1 MSVTVRNVGT
11 AEYDPMLGAPA
22 CANPSASCTSGP
34 FLAGR
39 GPVGPEPNQPNA
51 IDGCADGAAGTFH
64 VDESIDELKVATL
77 DGTELTEGAT
87 VAVSVK
93 LWAGA
98 AYASDRV
105 DLYTAG
111 DASAPQWNFVG
122 TYAIYQQGAQT
133 LIPKIVL
140 PAGATQVVRAVLRQ
154 SGSAAACT
162 AGPYDDHDDLVFAVR
177 PASGPPPTIA
187 ITAPADGQTIRGS
200 TSVTVAVT
208 NAAVIEQVELLADGV
223 VFAADATAPY
233 YALYD
238 PLVLGTHVLV
248 AQARDVSGNVA
259 TSEPVT
265 IFAIDG
271 ESPTVRIVSP
281 AAGEHVSG
289 TVTVTADATDDVAVQ
304 SVEFFADSRLLGSDQ
319 SAPYQVT
326 WATSGLAPGAHTL
339 FAQAYDTS
347 NNVKGSDYVTVYVDG
362 SAPSVSILSPPQYA
376 TVSGTVPV
384 SISASD
390 PDGVLKVE
398 LYVSGQLYGIDTAAP
413 WEILWTTASGGQ
425 KTLEAK
431 AYDSLGNVSTSAPVY
446 VNVDNPVP
454 MLSVTAPA
462 AAATVGGTVTVSAA
476 VSANSNFALV
486 DFWVTPEADPT
497 TTRYVGTA
505 PPQGGVATTTW
516 ASGDGSYPD
525 GEYSILASGL
535 EGTPGNYRVTATSPR
550 VFFTLDNLAPATAI
564 SSPLKGSTVSGIVPV
579 NVTAT
584 DGNPITKVELWVN
597 GVLYGTDTVAPYSF
611 TWDTT
616 GTSGTMTLVA
626 KAYSLGRVG
635 SSETVRLKVGS
646 VRVKGQSR

>member
-1 MSVTVRNVGT
+1 
-11 AEYDPMLGAPA
+11 MLGAPA

-376 TVSGTVPV
+376 TVSGTVPEDARGEGV
-384 SISASD
+384 RLTRQREHERARLRQRRQPGADALGHRPSCGGDGWRDRHRERRRVGEQQLRARRLLGHAGGRSD
-390 PDGVLKVE
+390 HDALRRHGP
-398 LYVSGQLYGIDTAAP
+398 
-413 WEILWTTASGGQ
+413 ASGRGRHH
-425 KTLEAK
+425 
-431 AYDSLGNVSTSAPVY
+431 D
-446 VNVDNPVP
+446 
-454 MLSVTAPA
+454 
-462 AAATVGGTVTVSAA
+462 VGFG
-476 VSANSNFALV
+476 
-486 DFWVTPEADPT
+486 
-497 TTRYVGTA
+497 
-505 PPQGGVATTTW
+505 
-516 ASGDGSYPD
+516 
-525 GEYSILASGL
+525 
-535 EGTPGNYRVTATSPR
+535 
-550 VFFTLDNLAPATAI
+550 
-564 SSPLKGSTVSGIVPV
+564 
-579 NVTAT
+579 
-584 DGNPITKVELWVN
+584 
-597 GVLYGTDTVAPYSF
+597 
-611 TWDTT
+611 
-616 GTSGTMTLVA
+616 
-626 KAYSLGRVG
+626 GRVLP
-635 SSETVRLKVGS
+635 RW
-646 VRVKGQSR
+646 